1 MRKGLLT
8 LFVVGTLSGCAA
20 KYRVVSPESASP
32 VLSGECELQLYEKAP
47 EGRAYS
53 ILGTAEP
60 EDPSKL
66 ALEGDAFLDAVREE
80 ACKRTANAVIAN
92 RDAEGRYVSGTIIRV
107 R

>member
-1 MRKGLLT
+1 MRKPVLT
-8 LFVVGTLSGCAA
+8 MVVACALSACAA
-20 KYRVVSPESASP
+20 NYRVVSPESASP
-32 VLSGECELQLYEKAP
+32 VLSGDCELQLYETAP

-53 ILGTAEP
+53 IIATAEP
-60 EDPSKL
+60 EDPAKL
-66 ALEGDAFLDAVREE
+66 TTDGAAFLDAIREG